1 LWKADPHAHPG
12 SEVLPKHET
21 ADDAALVA
29 AVRGGDGEAL
39 GELFRRHG
47 QAVHST
53 AYRVTGSPQDAED
66 VLQDVFLM
74 LPDALQRYE
83 ERQQFASWLK
93 RVATLTA
100 LMRVRSRAAR
110 RETAADPLWELPSG
124 ESSTVVERVAV
135 QKALGSVPEAMRVV
149 WLLKEVEGYSHAE
162 IAEMLGISSG
172 NSAAR
177 LFRAWKLLRAA
188 LG

>member
-1 LWKADPHAHPG
+1 M
-12 SEVLPKHET
+12 LPVHESS
-21 ADDAALVA
+21 DDAALVA
-29 AVRGGDGEAL
+29 AVRRGGSEAL

-47 QAVHST
+47 RSVHAT
-53 AYRVTGSPQDAED
+53 AYRVTGSAQDAED

-83 ERQQFASWLK
+83 ERQQFAAWLK

-110 RETAADPLWELPSG
+110 RETAADPLWEIPAR
-124 ESSTVVERVAV
+124 EPSTVVEQVAV

-149 WLLKEVEGYSHAE
+149 WMLKEVEGYSHAE

-188 LG
+188 LGSST

>member
-1 LWKADPHAHPG
+1 
-12 SEVLPKHET
+12 VLPKHET
-21 ADDAALVA
+21 SDDAALVD
-29 AVRGGDGEAL
+29 AVRRGDGEAL

-83 ERQQFASWLK
+83 ERQQFSSWLK

-110 RETAADPLWELPSG
+110 RETAPEPLWELPSG

-149 WLLKEVEGYSHAE
+149 WMLKEVEGYSHAE
-162 IAEMLGISSG
+162 IAGMLGISSG